1 MSLNFF
7 PRNSIVHLQ
16 CFYSFYSLSTVSAT
30 CQSFIL
36 QPCYIY
42 LNKNFYAQI
51 VGIEFFKF
59 FQSVVLKLEI
69 SVSRQQHYRDYITNL
84 LDT

>member
-1 MSLNFF
+1 MSLHFF

-36 QPCYIY
+36 LSCNNLVIFILIKTFMPKLLVSNF
-42 LNKNFYAQI
+42 LN
-51 VGIEFFKF
+51 FFK
-59 FQSVVLKLEI
+59 VL
-69 SVSRQQHYRDYITNL
+69 Y
-84 LDT
+84 